1 MLIEEKVDLFNTPG
15 IYYALAYWISSMIF
29 IYLRPWHK
37 KGAAVIVRQLGILVV
52 LSVFMTV
59 SRDVP
64 KGLFPLCVLLDFSL
78 VALNIAFGL
87 EVNMLQLWYISI
99 RAFMVGELAAAFH
112 WQLFY
117 YVLTVPRLPLAL
129 WVNLMIQIPTWTL
142 VFGITWYLEG
152 QVVRSGRQPDLTPRL
167 VGMLFFILFLTY
179 IISNISYVLRDT
191 PFTTSNAQE
200 LFIIRTLADLA
211 GCGISYIF
219 HLAICE
225 MSARMEA
232 EKMKQILEMQHE
244 SYRISSESM
253 DLVNRKYHDLKHQI
267 EFLKNSTSDEERRKY
282 LDQMEEEVRVFE
294 SQNRT
299 GNEVLD
305 AILAS
310 KGLRCQEAGIE
321 FHIVAD
327 GEAISF
333 LKKTDISALFGNI
346 LDNAIE
352 ALQKVPEG
360 ERLLRLIVAGKQ
372 GFLKIAEENRCAEDL
387 TIQDGFPVTTKTE
400 EAGYHGFGVR
410 SIRAITESYDGILEV
425 ETEDGW
431 FTLNILIPIPQG

>member
-1 MLIEEKVDLFNTPG
+1 
-15 IYYALAYWISSMIF
+15 
-29 IYLRPWHK
+29 
-37 KGAAVIVRQLGILVV
+37 
-52 LSVFMTV
+52 
-59 SRDVP
+59 
-64 KGLFPLCVLLDFSL
+64 
-78 VALNIAFGL
+78 
-87 EVNMLQLWYISI
+87 
-99 RAFMVGELAAAFH
+99 
-112 WQLFY
+112 
-117 YVLTVPRLPLAL
+117 
-129 WVNLMIQIPTWTL
+129 MIQIPTWTL
-142 VFGITWYLEG
+142 VFGTTWYLERRI
-152 QVVRSGRQPDLTPRL
+152 VRSGRQPDLTPRL
-167 VGMLFFILFLTY
+167 VGMLTFILLLTY
-179 IISNISYVLRDT
+179 MISNISYALQGT

-211 GCGISYIF
+211 GCGISYVF

-244 SYRISSESM
+244 SYRISSESI

-267 EFLKNSTSDEERRKY
+267 EFLKNSTSDEERREY
-282 LDQMEEEVRVFE
+282 LDQMEEEVRIFE

-310 KGLRCQEAGIE
+310 KGLRCREEGIE
-321 FHIVAD
+321 LHVVAD
-327 GEAISF
+327 GEALSF
-333 LKKTDISALFGNI
+333 IKKTDISALFGNI

-352 ALQKVPEG
+352 ALLKVPEG

-372 GFLKIAEENRCAEDL
+372 GFLKITEENRCAEDL

-410 SIRAITESYDGILEV
+410 SIRAITESYEGILDV
-425 ETEDGW
+425 GTDDGW
-431 FTLNILIPIPQG
+431 FTLNILIPIQ